1 MDKTAKII
9 KTVFAGVSTFLI
21 GFLGGW
27 DTALKALLAMTTIDI
42 FTGILSGIYHKS
54 INSNKAY
61 QGAIKKVGIYM
72 MVGIACLLDDYLG
85 SELARSAVIGYF
97 IATEGISIL
106 ENWGKMGLPLP
117 QILKTILIQIRD
129 QSEGESHESNFNH

>member
-1 MDKTAKII
+1 
-9 KTVFAGVSTFLI
+9 
-21 GFLGGW
+21 
-27 DTALKALLAMTTIDI
+27 MTTIDI

-54 INSNKAY
+54 INSNKSY

-129 QSEGESHESNFNH
+129 QCVGESHESNFNH